1 MRQIIK
7 SLIKL
12 IYMYEKNYFLT
23 HREIFCCFFSSQ
35 EAAGHQLLLVSQKRQ
50 RPAFLPQRF
59 NSDKNKVAQMCLD
72 CAIVVQAQ
80 SLLLCRKLPSLAQ
93 REVMSRNVS
102 DADIQPLLARHKA
115 R

>member
-1 MRQIIK
+1 MKRTIS
-7 SLIKL
+7 SLTGR
-12 IYMYEKNYFLT
+12 YFV
-23 HREIFCCFFSSQ
+23 FVFSSQ
-35 EAAGHQLLLVSQKRQ
+35 EAAGHRLLLVSQKHQ

-72 CAIVVQAQ
+72 CAIVPDGGPAQ
-80 SLLLCRKLPSLAQ
+80 SLLLCQKLPSLAQ